1 MTDAKP
7 TVTRFEALSTN
18 YSCTLPVR
26 YSASP
31 VRYSTSPVRR
41 EVVHH
46 AEPIVERVVEYENVC
61 TPELMAHAASVKVEA
76 EKMRLRAREY
86 EKLAEEHRALSAQF
100 NDQCQTNYRARVDFE
115 A

>member
-18 YSCTLPVR
+18 YSSTL
-26 YSASP
+26 P
-31 VRYSTSPVRR
+31 VRYSTSPARR
-41 EVVHH
+41 EVYHH

-61 TPELMAHAASVKVEA
+61 TPELMAHAAAVKVEA

-86 EKLAEEHRALSAQF
+86 EKLVEDHRLLSAQF
-100 NDQCQTNYRARVDFE
+100 ND
-115 A
+115 